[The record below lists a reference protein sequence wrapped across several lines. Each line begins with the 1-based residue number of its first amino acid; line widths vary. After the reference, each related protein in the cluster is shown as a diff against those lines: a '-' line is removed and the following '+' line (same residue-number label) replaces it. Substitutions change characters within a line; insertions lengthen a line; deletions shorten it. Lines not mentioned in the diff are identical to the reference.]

1 MDPWEFTECTNY
13 PPPPT
18 PPPPQIKEKGGF
30 PMGNGQDH
38 FSTTG
43 KIASVPTATH
53 NNNSWRAWV
62 VQS

>member
-1 MDPWEFTECTNY
+1 
-13 PPPPT
+13 
-18 PPPPQIKEKGGF
+18 
-30 PMGNGQDH
+30 MGNGQDH
-38 FSTTG
+38 FLTTG

>member
-13 PPPPT
+13 PR
-18 PPPPQIKEKGGF
+18 PQIKEKGGF

-38 FSTTG
+38 FLTTG